1 MGNCRKFRVTG
12 RVQGVW
18 FREST
23 RREAEKLGL
32 NGYAVNCADGSV
44 EVLAC
49 GAPDAV
55 EQLARWLHH
64 GPQLARVDSVEG
76 SVFEG
81 DGPDRFTTGH
91 R

>member
-1 MGNCRKFRVTG
+1 MGKCRKFRVTG

-23 RREAEKLGL
+23 RRQAEILGL
-32 NGYAVNCADGSV
+32 TGYAINCADGSV

-49 GAPDAV
+49 GNPDAV
-55 EQLARWLHH
+55 EQLARWLRQ

-76 SVFEG
+76 SAFEG
-81 DGPDRFTTGH
+81 QYPARFTTG
-91 R
+91 